1 MVTVRLVLLSIL
13 SLVATGCCCGG
24 GFGSQSCGYGGG
36 CSSGACGVGP
46 AAYGAP
52 IGGTAAMPAG
62 MSTAGVIGNPVI
74 GAPQTATLAPIESLP
89 PY

>member
-24 GFGSQSCGYGGG
+24 FGSQSCGYGGGG

-52 IGGTAAMPAG
+52 IGATAMHG
-62 MSTAGVIGNPVI
+62 GVSTAGVIGNPVI